1 MFFRKK
7 LDRALK
13 YQQEQNVDPK
23 DLKEQQ
29 PIDLEKHDM
38 LAMMLSALG
47 IILPV
52 ALIALLAMALIAYLF
67 LGLF

>member
-13 YQQEQNVDPK
+13 YQKDQNADPQ
-23 DLKEQQ
+23 DLREQQ
-29 PIDLEKHDM
+29 PINLEKHDM
-38 LAMMLSALG
+38 LAMILSALG